1 MCIRDRRNAIPRE
14 AEAVV
19 MVKTKEYE
27 AFAKEL
33 KAYEKVV
40 RAEYAGIEDAVSV
53 KIRECEAPAEMVA
66 REVAEGCV

>member
-1 MCIRDRRNAIPRE
+1 
-14 AEAVV
+14 

-40 RAEYAGIEDAVSV
+40 KAEYAGIEDAVSV
-53 KIRECEAPAEMVA
+53 KIRSAKPCGD
-66 REVAEGCV
+66 GCPRGG